1 MQTLIINLF
10 LSYPEMLS
18 NILNELGVAT
28 VR

>member
-10 LSYPEMLS
+10 LIYQEMLS